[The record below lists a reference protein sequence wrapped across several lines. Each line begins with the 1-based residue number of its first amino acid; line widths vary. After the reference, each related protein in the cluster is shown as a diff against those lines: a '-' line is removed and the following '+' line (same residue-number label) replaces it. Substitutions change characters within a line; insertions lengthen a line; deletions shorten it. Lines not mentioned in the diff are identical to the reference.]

1 MTTAIIELKTI
12 RTKIGSLKPIQ
23 IIILSL
29 TKKKL
34 ENMHLLIS
42 PLHLISEALN
52 GSTGMFPSNP
62 WPMNTV
68 FFHACLHMYI
78 STLHNCM
85 TQCTDRQLAF
95 TFSFVFVSLVIVQK
109 ISVVVRLLPH
119 TKKAVGSIPL
129 EACLKLVCSLHVQV
143 SPS

>member
-1 MTTAIIELKTI
+1 MGAL
-12 RTKIGSLKPIQ
+12 GCFLPIHG
-23 IIILSL
+23 L
-29 TKKKL
+29 
-34 ENMHLLIS
+34 
-42 PLHLISEALN
+42 
-52 GSTGMFPSNP
+52 

-68 FFHACLHMYI
+68 FFYACLHMYI

-85 TQCTDRQLAF
+85 TKCIDTQLAF

-119 TKKAVGSIPL
+119 TKKALGSIPL

-143 SPS
+143 LPSKSIQVWSIAPISRLLLLGLTADYVF